1 MPRPLLISVFLAL
14 SLVVGAAA
22 AWADGVDF
30 SLTWAFDSWANDQA
44 GEVVWVYEP
53 GETAILDINLTNQCD
68 LTFEVE
74 RVRLIA
80 EWMAEGEHAELAVNP
95 PVKVTPQGEA
105 TLGRLAVRIPGDLRP
120 GAYYYEFEV
129 DVRVL
134 YGDEWRVETYTAP
147 GFRDL
152 LVAPGRAR
160 LDVDYDTEEGFT
172 SRSGGEV
179 RFRVHVA
186 NEGTAATTVEYVRI
200 YPGWPGGEYGGEFF
214 NCLEPGSEP
223 LLGPGEELNL
233 ECRIP
238 IPSDVPE
245 GRYVS
250 SLEVGTVTEILG
262 GLYRE
267 LWSPGYGVDYEVL
280 KPEPFIEKYKEALG
294 ILTATASAVS
304 VVIGVYKKWK
314 GGSKG

>member
-1 MPRPLLISVFLAL
+1 MPRPPLISVFLAL
-14 SLVVGAAA
+14 LLVVGAAV

-30 SLTWAFDSWANDQA
+30 SLTWAFDSWASDQA
-44 GEVVWVYEP
+44 GEVVYVYEP
-53 GETAILDINLTNQCD
+53 GETAIVNINLTNQCD
-68 LTFEVE
+68 LTLEVV

-80 EWMAEGEHAELAVNP
+80 EWMAEGEYAELAVDP
-95 PVKVTPQGEA
+95 PVKVTPERTA
-105 TLGRLAVRIPGDLRP
+105 TLGRLAVRIPRDVRP

-129 DVRVL
+129 DVRVPS
-134 YGDEWRVETYTAP
+134 GDEWRVETHTVP

-172 SRSGGEV
+172 FRSGGEV
-179 RFRVHVA
+179 RFRVHVV

-200 YPGWPGGEYGGEFF
+200 YPGWPGEKYRGEFF
-214 NCLEPGSEP
+214 DCLEPGREP
-223 LLGPGEELNL
+223 LLGPEEELNL
-233 ECRIP
+233 ECGIP

-262 GLYRE
+262 GRYRE
-267 LWSPGYGVDYEVL
+267 FWSPGYGVDYEVL
-280 KPEPFIEKYKEALG
+280 RPEPFIEKYREALG